1 MSEQFTALI
10 MAAGQGTRMR
20 SSVPKVLHP
29 VAGKPMVQWVIEA
42 AQGAGAARTL
52 CVTRPGDGVAEGL
65 QGGVEVVEQV
75 EGEGTGSAVLAAR
88 ERLDPDETIVVLSAD
103 HPLVGEDLIEE
114 LLASHRRESAAA
126 TILTS
131 TQLDPAGYGRIE
143 RGDEGS
149 VKRIVETKH
158 TDSLPPHVLDIREVN
173 VGTYAFS
180 AGDLMAALD
189 EVGQERGE
197 VYLTGVFPVLAD
209 AGKRVATHTTEDT
222 LSALGINSRVAL
234 MEAERVVQQRLMRD
248 HAAAG
253 VTFLA
258 PQTTYLDADVQIGA
272 DTVIGPGV
280 TIRSGTTIGTNCELR
295 HAYLEACEVHD
306 GVTIG
311 PFAYLRPG
319 TIVREGAKVG
329 TFVELKNADIGPGAK
344 VPHLSYLGD
353 AEVGEGANVAAG
365 NITANYDGFEKHRT
379 TIGKRAK
386 TGIHSSFVAPVHI
399 GDEAYTGAGSVIR
412 EDVPDGALG
421 ITSAE
426 QKNVEGYAK
435 RKAEEKGKG

>member
-1 MSEQFTALI
+1 VAEQFTALI
-10 MAAGQGTRMR
+10 MAAGHGTRMR

-29 VAGKPMVQWVIEA
+29 VAGKPMVHWVIEA
-42 AQGAGAARTL
+42 ARAAGAGRVM

-65 QGGVEVVEQV
+65 IEGVEAVEQL
-75 EGEGTGSAVLAAR
+75 EGEGTGAAVLAAR
-88 ERLDPDETIVVLSAD
+88 ERLDPAETVVVLSAD
-103 HPLVGEDLIEE
+103 HPLVDENLIEE
-114 LLASHRRESAAA
+114 LLASHRREWAAA
-126 TILTS
+126 TILTT

-143 RGDEGS
+143 RSPHGS
-149 VKRIVETKH
+149 VQRIVETKN

-173 VGTYAFS
+173 IGSYAFA
-180 AGDLMAALD
+180 AGDLMASLA
-189 EVGQERGE
+189 EVEPEEGE
-197 VYLTGVFPVLAD
+197 VYLTGVFPVLAA
-209 AGKRVATHTTEDT
+209 AGKRVATHRTDDT
-222 LSALGINSRVAL
+222 LSALGVNSRVAL
-234 MEAERVVQQRLMRD
+234 MQAERIAQGRIVRA
-248 HAAAG
+248 HAVNG
-253 VTFLA
+253 VSFLA
-258 PQTTYLDADVQIGA
+258 PETTYLDADVEIGE

-280 TIRSGTTIGTNCELR
+280 TLRAGTRIGKGCEVR
-295 HAYLEACEVHD
+295 HAYLEGCEVHD
-306 GVTIG
+306 EVTIG

-319 TIVREGAKVG
+319 TVVREGAKVG
-329 TFVELKNADIGPGAK
+329 TFVELKNADIGRGVK

-353 AEVGEGANVAAG
+353 VEVGDEANVAAG
-365 NITANYDGFEKHRT
+365 NITANYDGFDKHRT

-386 TGIHSSFVAPVHI
+386 TGVNNSFVAPVHI